1 VLTKT
6 TEKESAFKRK
16 YSNPTNQG
24 KMVGVLCRAQSAE
37 QGNPKSSTTEI
48 TVN

>member
-6 TEKESAFKRK
+6 TEKESAFKIK

-24 KMVGVLCRAQSAE
+24 KMVGVSEHRAQSRAE
-37 QGNPKSSTTEI
+37 QSNKFNDP
-48 TVN
+48 NNC